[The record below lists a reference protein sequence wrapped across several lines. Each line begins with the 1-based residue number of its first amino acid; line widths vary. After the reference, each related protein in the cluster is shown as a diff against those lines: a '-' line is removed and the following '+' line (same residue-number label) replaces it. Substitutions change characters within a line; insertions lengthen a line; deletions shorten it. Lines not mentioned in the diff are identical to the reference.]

1 MIVVPQGFLPL
12 QHRKSTRLL
21 EVLAEAVTNKKK
33 KSNTKKE
40 ESEKKEK
47 RNLYLK
53 KKDGT
58 LEFNPV
64 LLF

>member
-1 MIVVPQGFLPL
+1 MEEI
-12 QHRKSTRLL
+12 RTLL
-21 EVLAEAVTNKKK
+21 TSINEHLGVLAEAVTNKKK
-33 KSNTKKE
+33 KSDTKKE

-58 LEFNPV
+58 LEINPV